1 MASFEERAQ
10 LYKNESG
17 SFQEYLINLPAEDLK
32 KQSACDEWL
41 VSDVVAHL
49 VGNSEFYASAVTQG
63 LEDKFSPPEGRA
75 QSMNWP
81 SAHQR
86 GCSGQV
92 IHSRHREARR
102 KTAGDV
108 HREG

>member
-10 LYKNESG
+10 LYKNESE
-17 SFQEYLINLPAEDLK
+17 SFQEYLINLPAEDWE

-49 VGNSEFYASAVTQG
+49 VGNSEFYASTLTQG
-63 LEDKFSPPEGRA
+63 LEGKFSPTGREA
-75 QSMNWP
+75 RSRNWP
-81 SAHQR
+81 PVHQR

-92 IHSRHREARR
+92 IHSRPGEARR
-102 KTAGDV
+102 QTAGDV